1 MILFSAPTFSK
12 GFLCVHAEEVD
23 QGQKQV
29 MDFKIQGIN
38 LSKKSLFSKP
48 DPFLEFYRFLP
59 DGTYVFFTIYLSIIS
74 QFSRQLAFRSPICR
88 STVNPD
94 WAPFEISARSLSGTD
109 NDQEFLIEA
118 YAYRTNGR

>member
-1 MILFSAPTFSK
+1 
-12 GFLCVHAEEVD
+12 
-23 QGQKQV
+23 

-59 DGTYVFFTIYLSIIS
+59 DG
-74 QFSRQLAFRSPICR
+74 SRQLAFRSSICKN
-88 STVNPD
+88 TVNPD
-94 WAPFEISARSLSGTD
+94 WAQFEIPARSLCGS
-109 NDQEFLIEA
+109 NYDQEFLIEC

>member
-1 MILFSAPTFSK
+1 LVI
-12 GFLCVHAEEVD
+12 HAEEID
-23 QGQKQV
+23 QGQRQV

-59 DGTYVFFTIYLSIIS
+59 DGT
-74 QFSRQLAFRSPICR
+74 RQLAFRSTICR
-88 STVNPD
+88 GTVNPD
-94 WAPFEISARSLSGTD
+94 FPPFEISARSLSGTD